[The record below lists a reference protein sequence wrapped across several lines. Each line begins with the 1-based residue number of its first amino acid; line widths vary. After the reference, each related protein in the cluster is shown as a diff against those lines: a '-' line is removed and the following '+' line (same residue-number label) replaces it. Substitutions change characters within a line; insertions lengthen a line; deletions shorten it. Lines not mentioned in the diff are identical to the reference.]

1 MKNRILVIGAL
12 FVVCVAVG
20 AMLFRSA
27 AQQVGA
33 ERADRVEI
41 LLAGGAE

>member
-1 MKNRILVIGAL
+1 MKNRLLVIGAL
-12 FVVCVAVG
+12 IVVCVGVG

-27 AQQVGA
+27 AQQVGV

-41 LLAGGAE
+41 LLAGGVE